1 MNNTENMLSSLSCYM
16 LNNANITNILNNIP
30 TINNKEKKIID
41 NTNTNIGRKD
51 LFYYPNGSSDT
62 LFWCINIFTK
72 GMDVMYSS
80 NNKFTSEKNEK
91 FLLVPLLRN
100 SKQLLKNEKIKLK
113 NVEGN
118 LSVDANITFE
128 TLIALAIV
136 LKFNVIYTTD
146 ILFYEKIFDPSWK
159 TCYIKKNRNNH
170 GVWIKEKDP
179 EYYEIK
185 GNKIVVDNIDKP
197 LKTLSSYK
205 KGELQDI
212 CKKLKIQFEFEGQKK
227 FTKKKLYSLIQE
239 QLN

>member
-41 NTNTNIGRKD
+41 NTNSNIGRKD
-51 LFYYPNGSSDT
+51 LFYYPKGSSDT
-62 LFWCINIFTK
+62 LFWCINVFIK
-72 GMDVMYSS
+72 GMDVIYSS

-100 SKQLLKNEKIKLK
+100 NKQLLKNEKIKLK

-128 TLIALAIV
+128 TLIGLAIV
-136 LKFNVIYTTD
+136 LKFNVIYTTE

-159 TCYIKKNRNNH
+159 TCYIKKNINNH

>member
-16 LNNANITNILNNIP
+16 LNNENITNILNNIP
-30 TINNKEKKIID
+30 TINKKEKKVVD
-41 NTNTNIGRKD
+41 NTNNNIGRKD
-51 LFYYPNGSSDT
+51 LFYYPTACNDS
-62 LFWCINIFTK
+62 LFWCINIFTN
-72 GMDVMYSS
+72 GMDVMYDS
-80 NNKFTSEKNEK
+80 NNKFTTEKNEK
-91 FLLVPLLRN
+91 FQLVPLLRAN
-100 SKQLLKNEKIKLK
+100 KQLLKNEKIKLK

-118 LSVDANITFE
+118 LSVDSKITFE

-146 ILFYEKIFDPSWK
+146 ILFYEKIFDPTWK
-159 TCYIKKNRNNH
+159 TCYIRKKYNH

-197 LKTLSSYK
+197 LKTLSNYK
-205 KGELQDI
+205 KGDLQDI

-239 QLN
+239 QLIN

>member
-30 TINNKEKKIID
+30 TINNKERKIID
-41 NTNTNIGRKD
+41 NTNNSIGRKD
-51 LFYYPNGSSDT
+51 LFYYPSGSSDT

-91 FLLVPLLRN
+91 FVLVPLLRN

-136 LKFNVIYTTD
+136 LKFNVIYTTE

-159 TCYIKKNRNNH
+159 TCYIKKNRSNH

-179 EYYEIK
+179 DYYEIK

>member
-51 LFYYPNGSSDT
+51 LFYYPSGSSDT
-62 LFWCINIFTK
+62 LFWCINVFTK
-72 GMDVMYSS
+72 GMDAIYSS

-100 SKQLLKNEKIKLK
+100 NKQLLKNEKIKLK

-128 TLIALAIV
+128 TLIALAII
-136 LKFNVIYTTD
+136 LKFNVIYTTE

-159 TCYIKKNRNNH
+159 TCYIKKKRNNH

-227 FTKKKLYSLIQE
+227 YTKKKLYSLIQE